1 MPFLTHQIFRLQYNI
16 SFLTALLSASRP
28 LLLYT
33 SFTYVLAST
42 AHLYTCLDSSP
53 IACPPSP
60 VFHWCIFYCVYC
72 KTIVLYTLF
81 LLNNNCVILCPSYTV
96 SVNVFCHHVCP
107 ACSVFVWAL
116 CLILSNYLA
125 WWFSVFF
132 FDTECF
138 SHLIFFD
145 CLFHFSYNEFL
156 IFLSLI

>member
-1 MPFLTHQIFRLQYNI
+1 
-16 SFLTALLSASRP
+16 LLSASRP

-116 CLILSNYLA
+116 CLPDSFQLFGLMV
-125 WWFSVFF
+125 FCVFF
-132 FDTECF
+132 RYRMFLAF
-138 SHLIFFD
+138 NFFR
-145 CLFHFSYNEFL
+145 LLVPFL
-156 IFLSLI
+156 IQWISHFLKFNIS